1 MANTLYMNGNEV
13 EARKSAMPACPAC
26 SCERGHRLV
35 RFPRVFSC
43 GSCEGL
49 VGDAGYLGDS
59 YGLVSPHW
67 APADVDSGRTRY
79 FDLVAL
85 GSEGLVRRHG
95 WFDPTT
101 RRVTQVG

>member
-1 MANTLYMNGNEV
+1 MFLSGNEV
-13 EARKSAMPACPAC
+13 EAKASAMPACPAC
-26 SCERGHRLV
+26 SCTRGHRLV
-35 RFPRVFSC
+35 KFPRVFSC
-43 GSCEGL
+43 YSCEGV

-67 APADVDSGRTRY
+67 ADREVPAALTRY

-85 GSEGLVRRHG
+85 GSTGEVRRHG
-95 WFDPTT
+95 WFDPRS